1 MSVFAPTQAAQADRP
16 PTTSLYASL
25 NSHPLPAAGLPPRAY
40 EDLCKVVLQR
50 RLRNLFGL
58 VAAASS
64 AALWLAVLDPRE
76 LPRSLFPL
84 LPVVLFGPL
93 ALCGAVSVVVLRKKT
108 LTTARP
114 PRPTRFAAHAQVF
127 DRATALPI
135 FLAYLVAATFLH
147 YSFVW
152 SASWVSRDAQLGW
165 FFFHQ
170 GRDAWQLNERR
181 VVLAVFHVVLAV
193 AATARHILDDRSQV
207 LFDEDTTLTI
217 PARLAV
223 RARQRVP
230 IALRS
235 AFAVTVAFWSGFVV
249 FRRPVVRFLLA
260 HILPVWTRSH
270 LYSIMRYNGAYSLT
284 LATRSLASALLF
296 FLACEAGHVCFEVYA
311 TQPMAVSQFA
321 SNPNQALLSGLRS
334 SNPYFKSF
342 AFLELSLLT
351 LTDPSR
357 RQAIFKDVKPG
368 SAAGGAWAEISRE
381 CLLLVGT
388 ELQRAKGRGRLPSSS
403 STMASRTSSGQQEQP
418 SPNRAP
424 VRNENVFQP
433 VRASFFDKL
442 AASSSSP
449 ASSTDPA
456 AASSSTGLGTSPYAR
471 KAVEAVKSAA
481 TGPAAHE
488 AQHALST
495 AVSAASSAITTR
507 VPTIL
512 QSSALVPASVKDAA
526 GAVKDKSE
534 AAPEADMVPQV
545 FGFEKRLAVVVPR
558 ALRAR
563 VFDVGM
569 EYDAGVCTP
578 RRRETVWAIQA
589 LSNLI
594 CASLKEDPYGVTQR
608 DIPKVLEAFVR
619 YLSVLDA
626 LAAELEAQADKAL
639 GGPDEREHARKVVER
654 EVGEVQEA
662 VRAGAKAILTEFSEY
677 LGEFRF
683 PTQIAAK
690 LQLLVDFGP

>member
-1 MSVFAPTQAAQADRP
+1 MSFAPSQAAQGDRP
-16 PTTSLYASL
+16 PVTSLSFSL
-25 NSHPLPAAGLPPRAY
+25 NSNPVPTADPPPRVY

-64 AALWLAVLDPRE
+64 AALWLAVVDPRE

-84 LPVVLFGPL
+84 LPVVLFAPF

-114 PRPTRFAAHAQVF
+114 PRPTRFAALAQVF
-127 DRATALPI
+127 ERATALPI
-135 FLAYLVAATFLH
+135 FLAYLAAAAFIQC
-147 YSFVW
+147 SFVW

-170 GRDAWQLNERR
+170 GRDSWQLNERR
-181 VVLAVFHVVLAV
+181 VVLFVFNVVLAV
-193 AATARHILDDRSQV
+193 AATVRHVLDDRSQV
-207 LFDEDTTLTI
+207 LFDEDTTLSI
-217 PARLAV
+217 PARLAA

-260 HILPVWTRSH
+260 HVLPVWTRAH

-284 LATRSLASALLF
+284 LATRALASALLF
-296 FLACEAGHVCFEVYA
+296 FLVCEAGHVCFEVYA
-311 TQPMAVSQFA
+311 TQPMTVSQFA

-368 SAAGGAWAEISRE
+368 SASGGAWAEISRE
-381 CLLLVGT
+381 CLLLIGT
-388 ELQRAKGRGRLPSSS
+388 ELQRAKGRGRLPNSSS
-403 STMASRTSSGQQEQP
+403 SMPSRTASSQQEQP
-418 SPNRAP
+418 SPSRAP

-442 AASSSSP
+442 AVSASSPS
-449 ASSTDPA
+449 SSTDPA
-456 AASSSTGLGTSPYAR
+456 AATSPTGLGTSPYAR
-471 KAVEAVKSAA
+471 KAVEAVKAAA
-481 TGPAAHE
+481 TGPTAHE
-488 AQHALST
+488 AQHALSS
-495 AVSAASSAITTR
+495 AVSTASAAITQR
-507 VPTIL
+507 VPSIL
-512 QSSALVPASVKDAA
+512 QSSALVPASVQDAA
-526 GAVKDKSE
+526 GAVREATK
-534 AAPEADMVPQV
+534 AAPEAEAVPQV

-608 DIPKVLEAFVR
+608 DIPKVLEALVR

-626 LAAELEAQADKAL
+626 LAAELEATADKAL
-639 GGPDEREHARKVVER
+639 GGPEAREHARKVVER

-662 VRAGAKAILTEFSEY
+662 VRAGAKAILSEFSEY

>member
-1 MSVFAPTQAAQADRP
+1 MSVFAPSQAAQGDRP
-16 PTTSLYASL
+16 PTASLYSSL
-25 NSHPLPAAGLPPRAY
+25 NSSPIPAAAPPPRVY

-64 AALWLAVLDPRE
+64 AALCLAVLDPRE

-84 LPVVLFGPL
+84 LPVVLFAPF
-93 ALCGAVSVVVLRKKT
+93 ALCGAVSVVVLRKKV

-114 PRPTRFAAHAQVF
+114 PRPTRFAALAQVF
-127 DRATALPI
+127 ERAIALPI

-152 SASWVSRDAQLGW
+152 AASWVSRDAQLGW

-193 AATARHILDDRSQV
+193 AATVRHILDDRSQV

-217 PARLAV
+217 PVRLVA

-235 AFAVTVAFWSGFVV
+235 AVAVTVAFWSGFVV

-260 HILPVWTRSH
+260 HVLPFWTRSH
-270 LYSIMRYNGAYSLT
+270 LYSIMRYNGAYSVT
-284 LATRSLASALLF
+284 LATRALASALLF
-296 FLACEAGHVCFEVYA
+296 FLVCEAAHVCFEVYA
-311 TQPMAVSQFA
+311 TQPMTVSQFA

-334 SNPYFKSF
+334 TNPYFKSF

-351 LTDPSR
+351 LTDPAR
-357 RQAIFKDVKPG
+357 RQAIYKDVKPG
-368 SAAGGAWAEISRE
+368 SISGGAWAEISRE

-403 STMASRTSSGQQEQP
+403 SNTQSRTTSAQQEQP
-418 SPNRAP
+418 SPSRAP

-442 AASSSSP
+442 AVSASSPPPDANP
-449 ASSTDPA
+449 AV
-456 AASSSTGLGTSPYAR
+456 SSTGLGTSPYAR

-481 TGPAAHE
+481 TGPTAHE

-495 AVSAASSAITTR
+495 AVNTASTALTAR
-507 VPTIL
+507 VPSIL

-526 GAVKDKSE
+526 GAVKDASK

-626 LAAELEAQADKAL
+626 LSAELEATADKAL
-639 GGPDEREHARKVVER
+639 GGPEEQERARKVVER

-662 VRAGAKAILTEFSEY
+662 VRAGAKAILSEFSEY

-683 PTQIAAK
+683 PTQIAAQ